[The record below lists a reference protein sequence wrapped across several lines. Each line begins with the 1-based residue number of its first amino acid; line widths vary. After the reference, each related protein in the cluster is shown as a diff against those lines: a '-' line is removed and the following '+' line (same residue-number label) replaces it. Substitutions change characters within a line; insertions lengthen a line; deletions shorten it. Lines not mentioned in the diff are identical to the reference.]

1 MLLRRCSSDLTYGLG
16 GGEQLP
22 QGGQGRWARDLKTRL
37 YVGRMPKS
45 SGKPL
50 EITAPSLFEVGA
62 HDADQIIDGLS
73 GRLTVPRHVV
83 ANVVLHQFGHEAVD
97 RSPGR
102 RKSLKNVCALFI
114 IVESTKNG
122 LQLPD
127 NLLCAIDKVQLF
139 P

>member
-1 MLLRRCSSDLTYGLG
+1 LKYEPDEKSND
-16 GGEQLP
+16 P
-22 QGGQGRWARDLKTRL
+22 KGGQGHWVKTGLSIGRL
-37 YVGRMPKS
+37 PKP
-45 SGKPL
+45 SGKPVD
-50 EITAPSLFEVGA
+50 ITAPSLFEVCA

-83 ANVVLHQFGHEAVD
+83 ANVILHEFGHEAVD

-102 RKSLKNVCALFI
+102 RESLKNVCALFI
-114 IVESTKNG
+114 IVESTQNG

-127 NLLCAIDKVQLF
+127 NLLCAIDKIQLF